1 MARLGDLIEQIRGV
15 SYKPEDLCDSLN
27 EDGIPLLRANNIQD
41 GKLNFEDIIYIDK
54 KKVKSNQYLKSGDIL
69 VCTSSGSK
77 ELVGKAA
84 FVENDLSMTFGA
96 FCKVIRPKICCPK
109 YIGHFFD
116 SPYYRKRISASS
128 AGANINNIRN
138 EHIDEIDIR
147 LPSTDEQKQISAVL
161 DKVSDLISLRKQQ
174 LVKLDELV
182 KARFVELFG
191 DPVSNSFRLKTKQM
205 TDVCEIIDGDRG
217 KNYPTTDD
225 FSDNGYCLF
234 LNAKNV
240 TSYGFNFENCMFIT
254 KEKDEAL
261 RKGRLSRGD
270 VVLTTR
276 GTIGNLAFY
285 TDEIPYEHVRIN
297 SGMVILRMKQEL
309 IDEVYF
315 IEHFKMQ
322 LTDIKSK
329 IASGSA
335 QPQLPISTMNKIQIL
350 IPEIEQQREFADFVK
365 QTDKSKLAIQQS
377 LDKLELLKKA
387 LMQQYFG

>member
-27 EDGIPLLRANNIQD
+27 EDGIPLLRASNIQD

-69 VCTSSGSK
+69 VCSSSGSK

-174 LVKLDELV
+174 LTKLDEMV

-191 DPVSNSFRLKTKQM
+191 GAD
-205 TDVCEIIDGDRG
+205 
-217 KNYPTTDD
+217 YPKV
-225 FSDNGYCLF
+225 L
-234 LNAKNV
+234 
-240 TSYGFNFENCMFIT
+240 FENVCVF
-254 KEKDEAL
+254 L
-261 RKGRLSRGD
+261 RNG
-270 VVLTTR
+270 
-276 GTIGNLAFY
+276 
-285 TDEIPYEHVRIN
+285 
-297 SGMVILRMKQEL
+297 
-309 IDEVYF
+309 
-315 IEHFKMQ
+315 
-322 LTDIKSK
+322 
-329 IASGSA
+329 AS
-335 QPQLPISTMNKIQIL
+335 I
-350 IPEIEQQREFADFVK
+350 K
-365 QTDKSKLAIQQS
+365 QTKGAGGYPITRIETLSNDVFNIDRLGYADITDLEKYQS
-377 LDKLELLKKA
+377 LLHK
-387 LMQQYFG
+387 YYP

>member
-27 EDGIPLLRANNIQD
+27 EDGIPLLRASNIQD

-174 LVKLDELV
+174 LTKLDELV

-191 DPVSNSFRLKTKQM
+191 DPITNSKRLPTERMELRFNLKAGITTAADDIHDFEKGRY
-205 TDVCEIIDGDRG
+205 EIPCYGGNGIRG
-217 KNYPTTDD
+217 Y
-225 FSDNGYCLF
+225 
-234 LNAKNV
+234 V
-240 TSYGFNFENCMFIT
+240 
-254 KEKDEAL
+254 KEKSYEGNFPIIGRQGAL
-261 RKGRLSRGD
+261 CGNVQYATGKFHATEHA
-270 VVLTTR
+270 VLVSLLKDD
-276 GTIGNLAFY
+276 N
-285 TDEIPYEHVRIN
+285 
-297 SGMVILRMKQEL
+297 
-309 IDEVYF
+309 EVWVYYLLKLMDL
-315 IEHFKMQ
+315 HRYH
-322 LTDIKSK
+322 TG
-329 IASGSA
+329 AA
-335 QPQLPISTMNKIQIL
+335 QPGLAVKTLNTLDVIVADTCLQDQ
-350 IPEIEQQREFADFVK
+350 FAAFVK
-365 QTDKSKLAIQQS
+365 QTDKSKLTVQQS

-387 LMQQYFG
+387 LMHKYFG

>member
-96 FCKVIRPKICCPK
+96 FCKVIRSKICCPK
-109 YIGHFFD
+109 YIGYFFD

-147 LPSTDEQKQISAVL
+147 FPSTDEQEQISAVL

-174 LVKLDELV
+174 LTKLDELV
-182 KARFVELFG
+182 KARFVEMFG
-191 DPVSNSFRLKTKQM
+191 GAD
-205 TDVCEIIDGDRG
+205 
-217 KNYPTTDD
+217 YPTV
-225 FSDNGYCLF
+225 L
-234 LNAKNV
+234 
-240 TSYGFNFENCMFIT
+240 FENICVFLRNGASIKQTKGAGGYPITRIETLSNDVFNIDRIGYADITDLEKYQSYVLHNGDVLISHINSVAYLGRAVQYRGQLDTPIIHGMNLLCARISDSYNPTYIEWFFKTPMAKEYISTIT
-254 KEKDEAL
+254 KKAVNQA
-261 RKGRLSRGD
+261 SI
-270 VVLTTR
+270 TTSD
-276 GTIGNLAFY
+276 L
-285 TDEIPYEHVRIN
+285 
-297 SGMVILRMKQEL
+297 K
-309 IDEVYF
+309 
-315 IEHFKMQ
+315 KMQ
-322 LTDIKSK
+322 VPNPPKNLQD
-329 IASGSA
+329 
-335 QPQLPISTMNKIQIL
+335 Q
-350 IPEIEQQREFADFVK
+350 FATFVE
-365 QTDKSKLAIQQS
+365 QTDKSKLTIQQS
-377 LDKLELLKKA
+377 LDKLETLKKA
-387 LMQQYFG
+387 LMHEYFG

>member
-27 EDGIPLLRANNIQD
+27 EDGIPLLRASNIQD

-174 LVKLDELV
+174 LAKLDELV

-191 DPVSNSFRLKTKQM
+191 NPLDGTAKYPIHQVGEVAEAVDPQPSHRTPPIEEGGIPYVSIKDCDYKTGTIDFDGARRVSRKVLEEHLNRYTLQ
-205 TDVCEIIDGDRG
+205 DGDFVIG
-217 KNYPTTDD
+217 K
-225 FSDNGYCLF
+225 
-234 LNAKNV
+234 
-240 TSYGFNFENCMFIT
+240 I
-254 KEKDEAL
+254 
-261 RKGRLSRGD
+261 
-270 VVLTTR
+270 
-276 GTIGNLAFY
+276 GTIGKPVFVPARNDYTLSANVVLVQPNNELVSPYFLKYSFESDFVERQFSEAKNSTSQAAFG
-285 TDEIPYEHVRIN
+285 IQKVRA
-297 SGMVILRMKQEL
+297 V
-309 IDEVYF
+309 EV
-315 IEHFKMQ
+315 MNPD
-322 LTDIKSK
+322 LDI
-329 IASGSA
+329 
-335 QPQLPISTMNKIQIL
+335 
-350 IPEIEQQREFADFVK
+350 QRAFERFVK
-365 QTDKSKLAIQQS
+365 QTDKSKLAVQQS
-377 LDKLELLKKA
+377 LCKLELLKKA
-387 LMQQYFG
+387 LMQKYFG